1 MKLLDG
7 QASCEEKHMDTAVA
21 SNMDSVAAMRKAFR
35 SRNKTNEREQKHYG
49 VAFAGYNEA
58 FSEGE
63 WLDINTKEV
72 LCLVTIDK
80 VFFFQM
86 FYLCLDT

>member
-1 MKLLDG
+1 MVLPSDVTTQFLVLHN
-7 QASCEEKHMDTAVA
+7 STH
-21 SNMDSVAAMRKAFR
+21 RKSFDPNP
-35 SRNKTNEREQKHYG
+35 RNKTNEREQKHYG